1 MSGAQLKVDA
11 GQEALVR
18 VAARGLARAGLV
30 HAYGHCSS
38 RLGADHFLVC
48 AARPM
53 GLIEPGEAGTVVPV
67 HGELPEG
74 VLGEVRIHQHIY
86 RMRPEVGGVVRSMPP
101 TVMTLSSA
109 RVTPQPRHGMGS
121 YFSPAVALWDD
132 PQLVRSD
139 AQARG
144 VAQALGAARAVAM
157 RGNGAVVAAESL
169 MHAVVLTWYL
179 EDAARIEWQLRSAG
193 LAEGA
198 PTLSPAEA
206 AARAVGTGRIY
217 ERMWEY
223 LTAGDPEA
231 ALADLSQP
239 RTQ

>member
-1 MSGAQLKVDA
+1 
-11 GQEALVR
+11 
-18 VAARGLARAGLV
+18 
-30 HAYGHCSS
+30 
-38 RLGADHFLVC
+38 
-48 AARPM
+48 
-53 GLIEPGEAGTVVPV
+53 
-67 HGELPEG
+67 
-74 VLGEVRIHQHIY
+74 
-86 RMRPEVGGVVRSMPP
+86 
-101 TVMTLSSA
+101 
-109 RVTPQPRHGMGS
+109 
-121 YFSPAVALWDD
+121 
-132 PQLVRSD
+132 
-139 AQARG
+139 
-144 VAQALGAARAVAM
+144 M

-198 PTLSPAEA
+198 PTLSLDEA